1 MIRFDLRCGAGHG
14 FDGWFRSGADFERQ
28 QAGHLVTCPHCG
40 TGAVE
45 KALMAPAVASA
56 TRRRAET
63 GPAPAAAQPFA
74 PVAGGLAPEKAA
86 EIRAQFQALARELR
100 KGSDDVG
107 ERFAE
112 EARRIHFGEAQ
123 ERRIH
128 GRATPD
134 EVRSLAEDGIPA
146 LPLPALPED
155 RH

>member
-1 MIRFDLRCGAGHG
+1 MIHFELRCEDGHG

-28 QAGHLVTCPHCG
+28 LASLLVTCPHCG
-40 TGAVE
+40 SYKVE
-45 KALMAPAVASA
+45 KALMRPAVSVTARVGA
-56 TRRRAET
+56 DEKT
-63 GPAPAAAQPFA
+63 A
-74 PVAGGLAPEKAA
+74 PVAGGVPAERAA
-86 EIRAQFQALARELR
+86 AIRAQLTALARELR

-128 GRATPD
+128 GRATD
-134 EVRSLAEDGIPA
+134 AEVRSLAEDGIPA
-146 LPLPALPED
+146 LPLPPLPED